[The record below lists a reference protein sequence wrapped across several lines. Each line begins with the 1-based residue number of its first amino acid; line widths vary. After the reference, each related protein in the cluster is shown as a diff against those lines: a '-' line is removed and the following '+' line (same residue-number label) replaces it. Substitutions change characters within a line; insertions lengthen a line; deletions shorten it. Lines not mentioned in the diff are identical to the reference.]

1 MPKKIQHEQ
10 ILQIECVAE
19 FNRKYPE
26 QVGQLYM
33 NYNNP
38 PNGFVGEILQRAGLL
53 RGVADLSYIVQGGRT
68 VYIEMKHGKGKQSPA
83 QKEFEARVV
92 ALGFPYHLCNSLE
105 GFMQIIE
112 KYNAENLQE

>member
-26 QVGQLYM
+26 QEGQLYM

-53 RGVADLSYIVQGGRT
+53 RGVADLSYILDGGRI

-92 ALGFPYHLCNSLE
+92 ALGFAYHLCNSLD